1 MYTFLSL
8 TYLSTLIFIK
18 QSIETYSALC
28 VALGRP
34 LVIVDESLVSWVITV
49 MATLFLRV
57 SQVISVF
64 GPIVLLRRI

>member
-1 MYTFLSL
+1 MFLSL
-8 TYLSTLIFIK
+8 AYLSTLIFIK

-28 VALGRP
+28 VALGRS
-34 LVIVDESLVSWVITV
+34 LVIVDESLVYWVITV

>member
-1 MYTFLSL
+1 MDTFLSL

-18 QSIETYSALC
+18 QSIETYSALG
-28 VALGRP
+28 VALGRS
-34 LVIVDESLVSWVITV
+34 LVIVDESLVYWVITV